1 MATRSTIAV
10 QHTDGTI
17 SQIYCHWDGY
27 LEHNGKILLT
37 HYSTL
42 EQVENLVQHGDMSVL
57 DVTTKWSTYYHRDRE
72 EEWEQVKPKLFNNL
86 SEYRNQLN
94 QEEFNY
100 IFKNGRW
107 YYKEWRK
114 KLFIKVPEKYKQA

>member
-10 QHTDGTI
+10 QHNDGTI

-27 LEHNGKILLT
+27 LEYNGKILLT

-42 EQVENLVQHGDMSVL
+42 ESVEDLVKYGDMSSLKSCTNLCVF
-57 DVTTKWSTYYHRDRE
+57 YHRDRNE
-72 EEWEQVKPKLFNNL
+72 DWEATNPKHFKSITDYRAML
-86 SEYRNQLN
+86 S

-107 YYKEWRK
+107 YYKEQHK
-114 KLFIKVPEKYKQA
+114 KLFVKVPEKYKDQ